1 MISKAQLQ
9 SICKTAAGKTACLAY
24 LDALNKHMQRFGID
38 SPARIAA
45 FLAQIAHESQDFTR
59 VTENLNYSAQGLAGT
74 WPGRYRGSN
83 GQPNALAHRLHR
95 NPQAIANNVYADRM
109 GNGPESS
116 GDGWRHRGAGL
127 KQLTGKNNQRAF
139 GDAVGVPLAD
149 VPAYLQAPEGAAQSA
164 CWFWKVNN
172 LGPLADR
179 GAFDELT
186 RKINGG
192 LIGLAERKDYH
203 ARAVDAV
210 AVLA

>member
-9 SICKTAAGKTACLAY
+9 AICKTAAGKSACLAY
-24 LDALNKHMQRFGID
+24 LDALSEHMPRFGID

-74 WPGRYRGSN
+74 WPGRYRGSK

-149 VPAYLQAPEGAAQSA
+149 VPAYLQTPEGAAQSA